1 MIPLNSIQG
10 VDLIRKPWQL
20 ITLPETDYQRALT
33 LQHQLAAAR
42 KEKRLKS
49 DLVLLLEHPSVFTL
63 GRRGGWSN
71 LIVSRAFLAQK
82 GVDVV
87 QVERGGDITFHGPG
101 QIVAYPIINLRANR
115 LAVTEYVHG
124 LEQVMINTAARFGVE
139 AARNDL
145 NRGVWVGPRKLGSI
159 GIAIRHG
166 ITFHGLAFN
175 VNTDLTPFEWIRP
188 CGLRHV
194 GITSL
199 AREGRWSV
207 KITDARDILINQFKS
222 VFKLELQAT
231 RLKSLPDDI
240 LK

>member
-20 ITLPETDYQRALT
+20 ITLPETDYQRTLT

-71 LIVSRAFLAQK
+71 LIVSRDFLAQK
-82 GVDVV
+82 CVEVV

-145 NRGVWVGPRKLGSI
+145 NRGVWVGIRKLGSI

-175 VNTDLTPFEWIRP
+175 VNPDLTPFEWIRP

-194 GITSL
+194 GVTSL
-199 AREGRWSV
+199 AREGRRL
-207 KITDARDILINQFKS
+207 INATDARAILIDQFKS

-231 RLKSLPDDI
+231 NLKSLLDDI